1 MSRSLSY
8 QFGGFS
14 CTVVPAHR
22 DSLAATD
29 RSERFVV
36 ADTNTVEILSG
47 QADHVLP
54 SGESSKS
61 WDELKSILDRLLEVD
76 LSRDG
81 VVIGVGGGVVTDIAA
96 FAASVYMRGV
106 RLVLVPT
113 TLLAMVD
120 AAFGGK
126 TGVNLGGYKNIVGT
140 FYPAGE
146 LRICIDVL
154 SSLSER
160 EYLSGLAEALK
171 TGMLGDT
178 RVFEAIEKERDSVL
192 ARDPDLLEDIVWRC
206 IQVKGSIV
214 EKDLRE
220 SGIRAHLN
228 LGHTFA
234 HALEACQG
242 LGEWSHGEAVAWGLI
257 RAMELGEDL
266 GITDSGYAERVGAVL
281 HAYGY
286 RTEPI
291 PGSADLI
298 VDAMRKDKKRMS
310 EALRFVVQKKL
321 GETSVIQVE
330 PEQVRALLAGK

>member
-8 QFGGFS
+8 EFSGFS

-22 DSLAATD
+22 DALAATD
-29 RSERFVV
+29 RSERFVI
-36 ADTNTVEILSG
+36 ADTNTVEIIG
-47 QADHVLP
+47 GRADHVLP
-54 SGESSKS
+54 SGEPSKS

-113 TLLAMVD
+113 TFLAMVD

-160 EYLSGLAEALK
+160 EYLSGLAEAFK
-171 TGMLGDT
+171 TGMLGDA
-178 RVFEAIEKERDSVL
+178 RVFEAIESERDRVL
-192 ARDPDLLEDIVWRC
+192 ARDPELLEDIVWRC

-214 EKDLRE
+214 ENDLRE
-220 SGIRAHLN
+220 SGIRAYLN

-257 RAMELGEDL
+257 RAMELGETL
-266 GITDSGYAERVGAVL
+266 GITDAGYAARVAGVVQ
-281 HAYGY
+281 AYGY
-286 RTEPI
+286 RTDPI
-291 PGSADLI
+291 PGSADRL

-310 EALRFVVQKKL
+310 EALRFVVQKNL
-321 GETSVIQVE
+321 GETSVIEVE
-330 PEQVRALLAGK
+330 PERVTALLAGK